1 MARLVKGQTA
11 PGVLAISEAALG
23 SVRKRA
29 ELFERIRNG
38 ESIYSEH
45 LRFFESVQLLA
56 DWDAPALSI
65 SPISVKTLRKYILRF
80 YPDGLA
86 AMCRVARSIQRID
99 EKSKK
104 DQSGGH
110 YKLQSELA
118 IDSAL
123 EMTARYLDLVERL
136 KKLSRKDRNINK
148 ELEQHF
154 RKFGRNPHIQEVC

>member
-11 PGVLAISEAALG
+11 PGVMAISEAALA
-23 SVRKRA
+23 SVQKRA

-38 ESIYSEH
+38 ESIYLEH

-65 SPISVKTLRKYILRF
+65 YPISVKTLRKYILRF

-86 AMCRVARSIQRID
+86 AMCRVARSMQRID
-99 EKSKK
+99 EKSEKN
-104 DQSGGH
+104 QSGGH
-110 YKLQSELA
+110 YKLQSERA

-123 EMTARYLDLVERL
+123 EMTARYLDLIERL
-136 KKLSRKDRNINK
+136 KKLSRKDKSFNK